1 MTGSVRDGERRWQ
14 RAEREINDAL
24 SVDATISSG
33 NTPFDKG
40 DGTTR
45 NHPAD
50 DDRFQLQV
58 DEKSTKHRSYS
69 INLDYMEECV
79 RRAAAEGKIFLL
91 PVRFQPD
98 IDTDD
103 AYDYIVLRLDDFRF
117 MLGFD
122 QLRRYRRDAE
132 ESRENRRRFLSAVS
146 KSLMALDS
154 LCSAPNISPD
164 QKNVIFKAIDA
175 IDAAMGAA

>member
-1 MTGSVRDGERRWQ
+1 MIDGPDWR

-24 SVDATISSG
+24 SVDATIASG
-33 NTPFDKG
+33 STPFDKG

-45 NHPAD
+45 THPSD
-50 DDRFQLQV
+50 DSRFQLQV
-58 DEKSTKHRSYS
+58 DEKSTRHRSYA

-79 RRAAAEGKIFLL
+79 HRAATEGKVFLL

-98 IDTDD
+98 MDTDTV
-103 AYDYIVLRLDDFRF
+103 YDYIVLRLEDFRF

-122 QLRRYRRDAE
+122 QLASYRRGAE
-132 ESRENRRRFLSAVS
+132 ESRTRRERFHKAVS
-146 KSLMALDS
+146 KSLSALDS
-154 LCSAPNISPD
+154 LCSAGNIKPD

-175 IDAAMGAA
+175 IDDALAES

>member
-1 MTGSVRDGERRWQ
+1 MSGTEKPWQ

-45 NHPAD
+45 NHPSD

-58 DEKSTKHRSYS
+58 DEKSTRHRTYS
-69 INLDYMEECV
+69 LNLDYMEECV
-79 RRAAAEGKIFLL
+79 HRAAREGKIFLL

-98 IDTDD
+98 IESDD
-103 AYDYIVLRLDDFRF
+103 VYDYIVLRLEDFNF
-117 MLGFD
+117 MMGFD
-122 QLRRYRRDAE
+122 QLRRYRREAK
-132 ESRENRRRFLSAVS
+132 ESRENRERFVS
-146 KSLMALDS
+146 SVAKSLMALDG
-154 LCSAPNISPD
+154 LCSAANITPE
-164 QKNVIFKAIDA
+164 QKNVIFKAIDS
-175 IDAAMGAA
+175 IDSALEAA

>member
-1 MTGSVRDGERRWQ
+1 MKRRDERRWQ

-69 INLDYMEECV
+69 ISLDYMEECV

-122 QLRRYRRDAE
+122 QLRRYRKDAD
-132 ESRENRRRFLSAVS
+132 ESRRAQESFRRAVA
-146 KSLMALDS
+146 KALIGLDD
-154 LCSAPNISPD
+154 LCSAGNITID

-175 IDAAMGAA
+175 IDAALEAA